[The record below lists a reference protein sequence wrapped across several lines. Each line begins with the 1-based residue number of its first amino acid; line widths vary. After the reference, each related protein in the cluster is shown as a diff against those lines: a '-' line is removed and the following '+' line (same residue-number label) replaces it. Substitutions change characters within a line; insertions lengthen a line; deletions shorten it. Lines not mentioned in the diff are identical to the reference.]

1 MEEVFSFVSAA
12 GGLSGPA
19 KPAGDILRLR
29 PKRFVFDSAS
39 IDKTDPSFSADSRSK
54 RE

>member
-19 KPAGDILRLR
+19 KLFAEVREIGAVVRII
-29 PKRFVFDSAS
+29 VN
-39 IDKTDPSFSADSRSK
+39 DKKVNGHGARVSRDA
-54 RE
+54 